1 MRKSIKIWSVNK
13 YITITIT
20 RMENRDIKLCLRV
33 HKAVH
38 ENIAEMHLPVGS
50 VKARRRLRSS
60 TAGNLIVPSTITQ
73 FAQRALPAA
82 AVKSC
87 TNLPVNIR
95 SSTSVIAFKKALKTR
110 ASMECKCKCKC
121 QSISCA
127 PLRSPAL
134 TARKQTC
141 GSLRL
146 PLHKPHVAI
155 LTAARFT
162 VAVFCSGHPLAAAH
176 FTYPGGLEP
185 RVEIVCSGDQTRT
198 SCTHE

>member
-1 MRKSIKIWSVNK
+1 M
-13 YITITIT
+13 
-20 RMENRDIKLCLRV
+20 C
-33 HKAVH
+33 
-38 ENIAEMHLPVGS
+38 LPVGF
-50 VKARRRLRSS
+50 VEARQRLPSS
-60 TAGNLIVPSTITQ
+60 TTENLIVRSTNIK
-73 FAQRALPAA
+73 FGQRAFSVA
-82 AVKSC
+82 AVKSW
-87 TNLPVNIR
+87 NNQSVNIR